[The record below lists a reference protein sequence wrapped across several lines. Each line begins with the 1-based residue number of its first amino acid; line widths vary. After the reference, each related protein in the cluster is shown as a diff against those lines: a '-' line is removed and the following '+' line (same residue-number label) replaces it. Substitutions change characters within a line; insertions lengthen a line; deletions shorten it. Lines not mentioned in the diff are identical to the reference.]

1 MIKHLKPYLTKYR
14 LPSILAPITVIAE
27 VLLEIQIPFLMA
39 KIVDQGITTRDLSYV
54 FQIGAIMVLVAL
66 CSLLFGVLSGRF
78 AAKGAMGFGSEIR
91 KAVFDKIQEFS
102 FANIDRFSTPSLV
115 TRLTTDITNT
125 QMAYM
130 MVIRVLVRAPVML
143 VSATIMAAAING
155 DLVRVFLIV
164 IPILAIALAT
174 MSTLAFPRFNAMLK
188 KYDGLNAQVQEN
200 LIAIRVVKAFVRARY
215 EKKKF
220 AEANDSLMRASLA
233 AEKIIIL
240 GMPIMMLTMYATIIA
255 ILWFGGNM
263 IIGGTLLTGE
273 LISFISYVTQI
284 LMSLMMIAQVFIMI
298 VLSRSSVAR
307 IVEVLE
313 EPISITDETASPS
326 LTAEDG
332 SIEYRNVSFKYQ
344 EDAAENIL
352 TGINFS
358 IASGETVGII
368 GGTGSAKTTLVQ
380 LIPRLYDV
388 TDGQVLV
395 GGHDVRDYTLDHLRS
410 VVAMVLQKNV
420 LFSGTIKDN
429 LKWGDENATD
439 EEVIAAAKAACAHD
453 FIMSFPEGYDTYLG
467 QGGVNVSGGQ
477 KQRLCIAR
485 ALLKKPKIIILDDS
499 TSAVDTATDSAIR
512 EGFRQNLKDTTAIII
527 AQRISSVSDADKII
541 VLDEGRIDAIDTHE
555 NLLENNA
562 IYREVFHS
570 QQKGVEKEK
579 KRSKTQKHQ
588 KNAAA
593 YFQLY
598 GKTQAAADPC
608 HTLCLY

>member
-1 MIKHLKPYLTKYR
+1 
-14 LPSILAPITVIAE
+14 
-27 VLLEIQIPFLMA
+27 
-39 KIVDQGITTRDLSYV
+39 
-54 FQIGAIMVLVAL
+54 
-66 CSLLFGVLSGRF
+66 
-78 AAKGAMGFGSEIR
+78 
-91 KAVFDKIQEFS
+91 
-102 FANIDRFSTPSLV
+102 
-115 TRLTTDITNT
+115 
-125 QMAYM
+125 
-130 MVIRVLVRAPVML
+130 
-143 VSATIMAAAING
+143 
-155 DLVRVFLIV
+155 
-164 IPILAIALAT
+164 
-174 MSTLAFPRFNAMLK
+174 
-188 KYDGLNAQVQEN
+188 
-200 LIAIRVVKAFVRARY
+200 
-215 EKKKF
+215 
-220 AEANDSLMRASLA
+220 MRASLA

-439 EEVIAAAKAACAHD
+439 EEVIAAAKVACAHD

-570 QQKGVEKEK
+570 QQKGVEE
-579 KRSKTQKHQ
+579 
-588 KNAAA
+588 
-593 YFQLY
+593 
-598 GKTQAAADPC
+598 
-608 HTLCLY
+608 

>member
-1 MIKHLKPYLTKYR
+1 MIKHLKPYFIKYR
-14 LPSILAPITVIAE
+14 LPSLLAPLTVTVE

-39 KIVDQGITTRDLSYV
+39 KIVDQGISTRDLNYV

-102 FANIDRFSTPSLV
+102 FSNIDRFSTPSLV

-143 VSATIMAAAING
+143 VSATIMAATING
-155 DLVRVFLIV
+155 DLVKVFLVV
-164 IPILAIALAT
+164 IPILAVALALIAT
-174 MSTLAFPRFNAMLK
+174 QAFPRFNAMLK

-220 AEANDSLMRASLA
+220 AEANDSLMRSSLA
-233 AEKIIIL
+233 AEKVVIL
-240 GMPIMMLTMYATIIA
+240 NMPIMMLTMYSTIIA

-298 VLSRSSVAR
+298 VLSRSSINR
-307 IVEVLE
+307 IIEVLD
-313 EPISITDETASPS
+313 EPIGITDDTADPS

-332 SIEYRNVSFKYQ
+332 SIEYRGVSFKYQ
-344 EDAAENIL
+344 ADAAENIL
-352 TGINFS
+352 ADINFS

-410 VVAMVLQKNV
+410 VVSMVLQKNV
-420 LFSGTIKDN
+420 LFSGTIRDN
-429 LKWGDENATD
+429 LKWGNENATD
-439 EEVIAAAKAACAHD
+439 EEVVAAAKAACAHD
-453 FIMSFPEGYDTYLG
+453 FIMSFPDGYDTDLG

-499 TSAVDTATDSAIR
+499 TSAVDTATDAAIR

-541 VLDEGRIDAIDTHE
+541 VLDEGRIDAIGTHDD
-555 NLLENNA
+555 LLQNNA
-562 IYREVFHS
+562 IYREVFYS
-570 QQKGVEKEK
+570 QQKGVEE
-579 KRSKTQKHQ
+579 
-588 KNAAA
+588 
-593 YFQLY
+593 
-598 GKTQAAADPC
+598 
-608 HTLCLY
+608 

>member
-1 MIKHLKPYLTKYR
+1 MIKQLKPYLAKYR
-14 LPSILAPITVIAE
+14 LPSILAPLTVIVE

-39 KIVDQGITTRDLSYV
+39 KIVDQGITTRDLNYV

-78 AAKGAMGFGSEIR
+78 AAKGAMGFGSELR

-220 AEANDSLMRASLA
+220 TEANDSLMQASLA

-298 VLSRSSVAR
+298 VLSRSSVSR
-307 IVEVLE
+307 IIEVLE
-313 EPISITDETASPS
+313 EPISITDETAAPS
-326 LTAEDG
+326 LTADDG

-352 TGINFS
+352 TGIDFS

-499 TSAVDTATDSAIR
+499 TSAVDTSTDAAIR

-570 QQKGVEKEK
+570 QQKGVEE
-579 KRSKTQKHQ
+579 
-588 KNAAA
+588 
-593 YFQLY
+593 
-598 GKTQAAADPC
+598 
-608 HTLCLY
+608 

>member
-1 MIKHLKPYLTKYR
+1 MIKHLKPYLAKYR
-14 LPSILAPITVIAE
+14 LPSILAPITVIVE

-344 EDAAENIL
+344 EDAAESIL

-420 LFSGTIKDN
+420 LFSGTIRDN

-499 TSAVDTATDSAIR
+499 TSAVDTATDAAIR

-570 QQKGVEKEK
+570 QQKGVEE
-579 KRSKTQKHQ
+579 
-588 KNAAA
+588 
-593 YFQLY
+593 
-598 GKTQAAADPC
+598 
-608 HTLCLY
+608 

>member
-1 MIKHLKPYLTKYR
+1 MIKHLKPYLAKYR
-14 LPSILAPITVIAE
+14 LPSILAPITVIVE

-344 EDAAENIL
+344 EDAAESIL

-410 VVAMVLQKNV
+410 AVAMVLQKNV
-420 LFSGTIKDN
+420 LFSGTIRDN

-499 TSAVDTATDSAIR
+499 TSAVDTATDAAIR

-541 VLDEGRIDAIDTHE
+541 VLDEGRIDAIDIHE

-570 QQKGVEKEK
+570 QQKGVEE
-579 KRSKTQKHQ
+579 
-588 KNAAA
+588 
-593 YFQLY
+593 
-598 GKTQAAADPC
+598 
-608 HTLCLY
+608 

>member
-1 MIKHLKPYLTKYR
+1 MIKQLKPYLAKYR
-14 LPSILAPITVIAE
+14 LSSILAPLTVIVE

-39 KIVDQGITTRDLSYV
+39 KIVDQGITTRDLNYV

-78 AAKGAMGFGSEIR
+78 AAKGAMGFGSELR

-220 AEANDSLMRASLA
+220 AEANDSLMQASLA

-298 VLSRSSVAR
+298 VLSRSSVSR
-307 IVEVLE
+307 IIEVLE
-313 EPISITDETASPS
+313 EPISITDETAAPS
-326 LTAEDG
+326 LTADDG

-352 TGINFS
+352 TGIDFS

-499 TSAVDTATDSAIR
+499 TSAVDTSTDAAIR

-570 QQKGVEKEK
+570 QQKGVEE
-579 KRSKTQKHQ
+579 
-588 KNAAA
+588 
-593 YFQLY
+593 
-598 GKTQAAADPC
+598 
-608 HTLCLY
+608 

>member
-1 MIKHLKPYLTKYR
+1 MIKHLKPYLAKYR
-14 LPSILAPITVIAE
+14 LPSLLAPLTVIVE

-130 MVIRVLVRAPVML
+130 MIIRVLVRAPVML

-344 EDAAENIL
+344 EDAAESIL

-420 LFSGTIKDN
+420 LFSGTIRDN
-429 LKWGDENATD
+429 LKWGNENATD

-499 TSAVDTATDSAIR
+499 TSAVDTATDAAIR

-570 QQKGVEKEK
+570 QQKGVEE
-579 KRSKTQKHQ
+579 
-588 KNAAA
+588 
-593 YFQLY
+593 
-598 GKTQAAADPC
+598 
-608 HTLCLY
+608 

>member
-1 MIKHLKPYLTKYR
+1 MIKQLKPYLAKYR
-14 LPSILAPITVIAE
+14 LPSILAPLTVIVE

-39 KIVDQGITTRDLSYV
+39 KIVDQGITTRDLNYV

-78 AAKGAMGFGSEIR
+78 AAKGAMGFGSELR

-220 AEANDSLMRASLA
+220 AEANDSLMQASLA

-298 VLSRSSVAR
+298 VLSRSSVSR
-307 IVEVLE
+307 IIEVLE
-313 EPISITDETASPS
+313 EPISITDETAAPS
-326 LTAEDG
+326 LTADDG

-352 TGINFS
+352 TGIDFS

-499 TSAVDTATDSAIR
+499 TSAVDTATDAAIR

-570 QQKGVEKEK
+570 QQKGVEE
-579 KRSKTQKHQ
+579 
-588 KNAAA
+588 
-593 YFQLY
+593 
-598 GKTQAAADPC
+598 
-608 HTLCLY
+608 

>member
-14 LPSILAPITVIAE
+14 LPSILAPITVIVE

-344 EDAAENIL
+344 EDAAESIL

-420 LFSGTIKDN
+420 LFSGTIRDN

-499 TSAVDTATDSAIR
+499 TSAVDTATDAAIR

-570 QQKGVEKEK
+570 QQKGVEE
-579 KRSKTQKHQ
+579 
-588 KNAAA
+588 
-593 YFQLY
+593 
-598 GKTQAAADPC
+598 
-608 HTLCLY
+608 

>member
-1 MIKHLKPYLTKYR
+1 MIKHLKPYLAKYR
-14 LPSILAPITVIAE
+14 LPSLLAPLTVIVE

-344 EDAAENIL
+344 EDAAESIL

-410 VVAMVLQKNV
+410 VAAMVLQKNV
-420 LFSGTIKDN
+420 LFSGTIRDN

-499 TSAVDTATDSAIR
+499 TSAVDTATDAAIR

-570 QQKGVEKEK
+570 QQKGVEE
-579 KRSKTQKHQ
+579 
-588 KNAAA
+588 
-593 YFQLY
+593 
-598 GKTQAAADPC
+598 
-608 HTLCLY
+608 

>member
-1 MIKHLKPYLTKYR
+1 MIKHLKPYFIKYR
-14 LPSILAPITVIAE
+14 LPSLLAPLTVTVE

-39 KIVDQGITTRDLSYV
+39 KIVDQGISTRDLNYV

-102 FANIDRFSTPSLV
+102 FSNIDRFSTPSLV

-143 VSATIMAAAING
+143 VSATIMAATING
-155 DLVRVFLIV
+155 DLVKVFLVV
-164 IPILAIALAT
+164 IPILAVALALIAT
-174 MSTLAFPRFNAMLK
+174 QAFPRFNAMLK

-220 AEANDSLMRASLA
+220 AEANDSLMRSSLA
-233 AEKIIIL
+233 AEKVVIL
-240 GMPIMMLTMYATIIA
+240 NMPIMMLTMYSTIIA

-298 VLSRSSVAR
+298 VLSRSSINR
-307 IVEVLE
+307 IIEVLD
-313 EPISITDETASPS
+313 EPIGITDDTADPS

-332 SIEYRNVSFKYQ
+332 SIEYRGVSFKYQ
-344 EDAAENIL
+344 DDAAENIL
-352 TGINFS
+352 TDINFS

-420 LFSGTIKDN
+420 LFSGTIRDN
-429 LKWGDENATD
+429 LKWGNENATD
-439 EEVIAAAKAACAHD
+439 EEVVAAAKAACAHD
-453 FIMSFPEGYDTYLG
+453 FIMSFPDGYDTDLG

-499 TSAVDTATDSAIR
+499 TSAVDTATDAAIR

-541 VLDEGRIDAIDTHE
+541 VLDEGRIDAIGTHDD
-555 NLLENNA
+555 LLQNNA
-562 IYREVFHS
+562 IYREVFYS
-570 QQKGVEKEK
+570 QQKGVEE
-579 KRSKTQKHQ
+579 
-588 KNAAA
+588 
-593 YFQLY
+593 
-598 GKTQAAADPC
+598 
-608 HTLCLY
+608 

>member
-1 MIKHLKPYLTKYR
+1 MIKHLKPYLAKYR
-14 LPSILAPITVIAE
+14 LPSLLAPLTVIVE

-130 MVIRVLVRAPVML
+130 MIIRVLVRAPVML

-344 EDAAENIL
+344 EDAAESIL

-420 LFSGTIKDN
+420 LFSGTIRDN

-499 TSAVDTATDSAIR
+499 TSAVDTATDAAIR

-555 NLLENNA
+555 NLLKNNA

-570 QQKGVEKEK
+570 QQKGVEE
-579 KRSKTQKHQ
+579 
-588 KNAAA
+588 
-593 YFQLY
+593 
-598 GKTQAAADPC
+598 
-608 HTLCLY
+608 